1 MSAPFSPRPGR
12 IRKEAWTDARD
23 HFMKQVELYRDGL
36 TKVYEEDRQKLRM
49 KSFEYQELVFTRL
62 KDLVTGLNTIC
73 SKHFVSEVETN
84 RGIRQAFLDAF
95 GDVSQSTRLDA
106 SRALSQSEST
116 GDKGK
121 EGHLTGLQAG
131 PSLLIAE
138 FTVITTKSNNLV

>member
-1 MSAPFSPRPGR
+1 
-12 IRKEAWTDARD
+12 
-23 HFMKQVELYRDGL
+23 MKQVELYRDGL

-49 KSFEYQELVFTRL
+49 KSYEYQELVFTRL

-84 RGIRQAFLDAF
+84 REIRQAFLDAF
-95 GDVSQSTRLDA
+95 GDISQSTRLDA

-121 EGHLTGLQAG
+121 GSGAQPPSAQINALDAPDKLKFVCRLCGSTETGHAKKGKPCPAYER
-131 PSLLIAE
+131 AE
-138 FTVITTKSNNLV
+138 FG